1 MKNSK
6 KTITHGIKISVYL
19 ILSFLFFASLNKH
32 TNPIYSLFNGAIMA
46 IGILVSLK
54 QYKKQEDENFNYQ
67 KGFVTSLL
75 TGLNATLFF
84 TIFFGLYAGIIEP
97 NYIATMLGHW
107 SSYYHTPQAL
117 IIFIVFSMGIV
128 TTLILSLAYMQY
140 FKDSW
145 NTHTKT
151 NKSIKIQ
158 LTNPHSN

>member
-6 KTITHGIKISVYL
+6 TPITHGIKISAYL
-19 ILSFLFFASLNKH
+19 ILSFLFFAALGKH
-32 TNPIYSLFNGAIMA
+32 INPIFSLFNGAIMA
-46 IGILVSLK
+46 FGMLTFLK
-54 QYKKQEDENFNYQ
+54 RYKKREGENFNYQ
-67 KGFVTSLL
+67 KGFVASLF

-84 TIFFGLYAGIIEP
+84 TIFFGLYAGLIEP

-117 IIFIVFSMGIV
+117 IIFIVFAMGVV

-145 NTHTKT
+145 NTHAKT
-151 NKSIKIQ
+151 NKSMEIQ
-158 LTNPHSN
+158 LTNPHTN